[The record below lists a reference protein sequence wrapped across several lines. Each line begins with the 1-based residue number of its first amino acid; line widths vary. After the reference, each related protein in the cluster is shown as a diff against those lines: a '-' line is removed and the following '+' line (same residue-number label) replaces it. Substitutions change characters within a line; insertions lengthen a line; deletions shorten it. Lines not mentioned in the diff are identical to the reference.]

1 MRCQMKISK
10 HAKVRIN
17 QRGIPS
23 SALDFALMFSTPN
36 FNKGRG
42 SLSYTLTGRNIEEAR
57 TFVGRL
63 INDLEHLK
71 DRTIVT
77 DETSSTIITVY

>member
-1 MRCQMKISK
+1 MKISK
-10 HAKVRIN
+10 HAKIRFK

-23 SALDFALMFSTPN
+23 SALDFALMFSTPSI
-36 FNKGRG
+36 NKGRN
-42 SLSYTLTGRNIEEAR
+42 SLSYTLTGKNIEEAR

-63 INDLEHLK
+63 VNDLEHLK
-71 DRTIVT
+71 NRTIIT